1 MIRILLMLLYI
12 LSAAE
17 ATFELSLGVG
27 SGLSATNLLLY
38 GLIFAILARAVLT
51 NTDIQIPLLGIHV
64 AFGLFVSYAV
74 LSWILNSLF
83 DPTYRVLTGLMA
95 LKNEMT
101 DNMLYLLVFFFG
113 VNNYDEAKKIF
124 LFALRLVA
132 IMSLLTVVD
141 WLAIVDLG
149 VMEQDMDGRVRGP
162 IGESNQYGAFMVFFV
177 PLFAAMAFGSRGVA
191 RIFWWFIFLCGFGL
205 LISTG
210 SRGAYV
216 GVLVGIMAG
225 LKFISPYFDKRK
237 LKRTSLQVGAVLL
250 VIAIGIA
257 VTNID
262 LVTERFEQST
272 STNVDELSSGRTTI
286 WWATLMVQAEEPFT
300 FIYGNGWN
308 SHEHSGIWRSA
319 HNTYLLI
326 LYELGIVGL
335 ILFFLLL
342 ASVIKQVRVLVMR
355 TEGKEQILM
364 SGVAFGLFGVIATI
378 TFVDLYSPWF
388 YIWSFLAMSLR
399 IAYEK
404 DQEYLELN
412 PGELSKPAWRTA

>member
-1 MIRILLMLLYI
+1 MLLYI

-101 DNMLYLLVFFFG
+101 DNMLYLIVFFFG

-141 WLAIVDLG
+141 WFAIVDLG

>member
-1 MIRILLMLLYI
+1 MLLYI

-38 GLIFAILARAVLT
+38 GLIFAILVRAVLT

-101 DNMLYLLVFFFG
+101 DNMLYLIVFFFG

-141 WLAIVDLG
+141 WFAIVDLG

>member
-1 MIRILLMLLYI
+1 MLLYI

-38 GLIFAILARAVLT
+38 GLIFAILVRAVLT

-355 TEGKEQILM
+355 TERKEQILM

>member
-1 MIRILLMLLYI
+1 MLLYI

-141 WLAIVDLG
+141 WFAIVDLG

>member
-1 MIRILLMLLYI
+1 MLLYI

-141 WLAIVDLG
+141 WFAIVDLG

-355 TEGKEQILM
+355 TERKEQILM

>member
-1 MIRILLMLLYI
+1 MLLYI

-101 DNMLYLLVFFFG
+101 DNMLYLIVFFFG